1 MGAPFRELEGN
12 HLARKGLQG
21 PYDGHFTRRRHHQ
34 HDKTTAAR
42 AGYLSGDGPSGKRRI
57 ESLLNDKGITD
68 VDPEIKEELKTDM
81 KNRLLD
87 QINRAAI
94 MQLSEEK
101 AAELADLVDNP
112 DFTNEK
118 MTEFLQNSGVNL
130 TEVALD
136 TMLKFR
142 GFYLEGE

>member
-1 MGAPFRELEGN
+1 MQNIDEF
-12 HLARKGLQG
+12 
-21 PYDGHFTRRRHHQ
+21 
-34 HDKTTAAR
+34 
-42 AGYLSGDGPSGKRRI
+42 I

-68 VDPEIKEELKTDM
+68 VDPETKEELKTDM

-118 MTEFLQNSGVNL
+118 MIEFLQYSGVNL